1 MKKFFITILTL
12 LLLFSFTACGEAKES
27 SPKLKEWSAPEY
39 SDVTYGATVTVLP
52 VSVRDTEENVYNAV
66 VKVQDPDRRNV
77 KLENEQFTA
86 NVVGEYTITYT
97 VTAFDCIKTY
107 RDTLKEQLD
116 LAAASKSSE
125 EYSAEKLAQ
134 IAEIVKEGKTNI
146 DLAVDD
152 AGAKEAYDEAL
163 NKINAI
169 QPSVPVFG
177 NWELGSATSY

>member
-39 SDVTYGATVTVLP
+39 SDVAYGATVTVLP

-97 VTAFDCIKTY
+97 VTAGK
-107 RDTLKEQLD
+107 LQK
-116 LAAASKSSE
+116 AS
-125 EYSAEKLAQ
+125 LRRLTVLRL
-134 IAEIVKEGKTNI
+134 IAIR
-146 DLAVDD
+146 
-152 AGAKEAYDEAL
+152 
-163 NKINAI
+163 
-169 QPSVPVFG
+169 
-177 NWELGSATSY
+177 